1 VIRFFKKW
9 FAKRAGLPNKD
20 APRIFEVTGE
30 YPCGSDP
37 DIPFETLNPLQSCFK
52 DNYRPDKHCVMESG
66 TGTGKTAIAYIA
78 SRCFLDE
85 GQKVILTAPTREL
98 VKSLYRESIGIWGA
112 KIVGLNTHSDKTVA
126 DKFFVVTTPEGFLS
140 AVRSGKEWTKAGL
153 LIIDEAHNLL
163 DPSRG
168 GNLDVAM
175 TVHVIGGGKVLLI
188 SGTFPNKSDLADLLN
203 ADMFISKYRKTLIR
217 MNEVHVPDDLN
228 AQPVP
233 KKLPAG
239 VTPTI
244 TGHIYNRDSVR
255 LKLLKDILLK
265 HREDNILIFVP
276 TKAVGYCLSESLVA
290 PMHCADIED
299 KERDRLV
306 AEFNAGKLKTLL
318 ATNTLSQGIN
328 TPADVVVVCGT
339 RRGGYFLEK
348 TDVDQMFGR
357 AGRGKP
363 EATVYLLGDK
373 IEMFNAKKMSLAKSL
388 PLPVQSMVLTVLSLN
403 PASKQDLRRALS
415 MTYAAS
421 LTTAQK
427 VDESIEKNLHFL
439 RSCHILYRKDGGM
452 YSLTKEG
459 ILIARYFFSPS
470 DYIGY
475 MKVARKLMAMDFPE
489 IDKGCILLSM
499 IIPFG
504 AMPEFPERIIKD
516 FIMKWESIKME
527 KEVRYKDGQRT
538 QGNSGEEAAIDRGM
552 NEPEGNGEAEEVRQT
567 NKVESDLAIT
577 RIAQRSALL
586 KYFLQRA
593 SAIPPYFT
601 YQLKD
606 SERFIGMLNDM
617 EYYKIHTEAPGKK
630 WLQNTVF
637 ALKINV
643 VKSTSR
649 KKPLQPS
656 LI

>member
-1 VIRFFKKW
+1 MISFFKKW
-9 FAKRAGLPNKD
+9 FSKKAGYPNKD
-20 APRIFEVTGE
+20 APRIFEVMGE

-37 DIPFETLNPLQSCFK
+37 DMPFETLNPLQSCFK

-78 SRCFLDE
+78 SRCFLDG

-112 KIVGLNTHSDKTVA
+112 KIAGLNTNSDKTVA

-175 TVHVIGGGKVLLI
+175 TVHVRSGGKVLLI
-188 SGTFPNKSDLADLLN
+188 SGTFPNKSELADLLN
-203 ADMFISKYRKTLIR
+203 ADMFISKYRKTLIHV
-217 MNEVHVPDDLN
+217 NEVHVPDDLN

-233 KKLPAG
+233 RKLPAG

-265 HREDNILIFVP
+265 HQEENILIFVP
-276 TKAVGYCLSESLVA
+276 TKAAGYCLSESLVA

-363 EATVYLLGDK
+363 EATVYILGDK
-373 IEMFNAKKMSLAKSL
+373 IELFNAKKLSLAKSL
-388 PLPVQSMVLTVLSLN
+388 PLPVQSMVLTILSLN

-421 LTTAQK
+421 LTTGQK

-439 RSCHILYRKDGGM
+439 RVCHILYRKEGGL

-470 DYIGY
+470 DYISY
-475 MKVARKLMAMDFPE
+475 IKIARKLMAMDFPE
-489 IDKGCILLSM
+489 VDKGCILLSL

-504 AMPEFPERIIKD
+504 VMPEFPERIIKD

-527 KEVRYKDGQRT
+527 KEVRYKDARKA
-538 QGNSGEEAAIDRGM
+538 QGISAEAASIENQANQLDS
-552 NEPEGNGEAEEVRQT
+552 NGEVEEVQQP
-567 NKVESDLAIT
+567 NKGETDLAIT
-577 RIAQRSALL
+577 KIAQRSALL

-593 SAIPPYFT
+593 SAIPPYFP

-606 SERFIGMLNDM
+606 AERFIGMLNDM
-617 EYYKIHTEAPGKK
+617 EYYKIHPEAPGKK